1 MSKQNR
7 RDGYR
12 RYCELATKKEKA
24 HTVRAL
30 IRLVLEHP
38 RPRPKKGNRG
48 RPPVHTKKKLDFL
61 LLLMMADDGT
71 YRGAAADLQG
81 MRTPWDDEPVP
92 VHTTPVRHAQTAPEE
107 WLEHILAET
116 ARLCLEE
123 VGDATGPLAA
133 DSSGMETTGYETVER
148 PNKKER
154 GFVVTRQKTYRK
166 YRIAAMPGPCIILA
180 AVGTPGG
187 VDDSIK
193 LPATLRKI
201 RRHGF
206 GPSGRFFNADGGCDS
221 DGNCEELFWMG
232 MIPNIKQ
239 RKDAENRDKPNRRKA
254 AEMFDGVVYHLRGM
268 IEGVFG
274 AEETRR
280 HQLQRGFVRDDNRR
294 RFAQGRAIAWNIRVL
309 NRFQCANRLNI
320 PIPSYGVTHSECA

>member
-1 MSKQNR
+1 MSKQDR

-24 HTVRAL
+24 RMIRAL

-38 RPRPKKGNRG
+38 RPKKGKRG
-48 RPPVHTKKKLDFL
+48 RPPVHSKEKMDFL
-61 LLLMMADDGT
+61 LLLMMADDDA

-92 VHTTPVRHAQTAPEE
+92 VHTTPVRHAPSVPEE
-107 WLEHILAET
+107 RLEHILAET
-116 ARLCLEE
+116 ARLRLEE

-133 DSSGMETTGYETVER
+133 DGSGMETTGYETAER

-166 YRIAAMPGPCIILA
+166 HRIAAIPGPYVILA

-187 VDDSIK
+187 VDVSIK

-201 RRHGF
+201 GRHGF

-221 DGNCEELFWMG
+221 DGNCGELFWTHV
-232 MIPNIKQ
+232 IPNIKLHGC
-239 RKDAENRDKPNRRKA
+239 RPLAVPVCADARRLA
-254 AEMFDGVVYHLRGM
+254 PPAG
-268 IEGVFG
+268 
-274 AEETRR
+274 
-280 HQLQRGFVRDDNRR
+280 
-294 RFAQGRAIAWNIRVL
+294 GRAVCQVRQMHGSRLVRQHGIRGTAKPGHV
-309 NRFQCANRLNI
+309 Q
-320 PIPSYGVTHSECA
+320 